1 MHTRTLSACLTGAL
15 FSLAATMAVAQ
26 APAGPKPSPPAK
38 VTQQVGL
45 TDITV
50 EYSSPAVKKRKVF
63 TELVPPGK
71 MWRTGANASTK
82 ITFSKDVTV
91 GDKAVPAGTYSLLT
105 IPGKSWTVVLNKDT
119 TIGGNMDKYKE
130 SDDVARVTVKPKSI
144 PSRERLTFIF
154 SDFTDSGVNLDLE
167 WEKVRV
173 SIPITVATE
182 TAAAATPPAKK

>member
-1 MHTRTLSACLTGAL
+1 MHTRTLSACLAGAI
-15 FSLAATMAVAQ
+15 FSLAATVAVAQ
-26 APAGPKPSPPAK
+26 APAGPKPSPPGK
-38 VTQQVGL
+38 VTQQVGT

-50 EYSSPAVKKRKVF
+50 EYSSPGVKKRKVF
-63 TELVPPGK
+63 TELAPAGK
-71 MWRTGANASTK
+71 LWRTGANASTK

-105 IPGKSWTVVLNKDT
+105 IPGKTWTVILNKDT

-130 SDDVARVTVKPKSI
+130 SEDVARVTVTPKSI

-154 SDFTDSGVNLDLE
+154 SDFTDSKTNLDLE

-182 TAAAATPPAKK
+182 TAAAASPPAKK